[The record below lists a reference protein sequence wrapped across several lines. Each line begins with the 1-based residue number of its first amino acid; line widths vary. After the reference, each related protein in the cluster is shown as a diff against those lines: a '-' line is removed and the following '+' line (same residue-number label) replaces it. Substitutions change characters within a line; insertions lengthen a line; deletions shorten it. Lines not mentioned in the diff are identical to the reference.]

1 MGRKKA
7 VDDSADGDGRRSYFP
22 WNDEL
27 DQLLVKSILA
37 IADDNKVDAKGKF
50 ANGAHTLL
58 ERLMLHEKPNCG
70 VKASPNIVS
79 RCKTLKAKFLAV
91 QELRG
96 LSGAG
101 WDDVK
106 KAVDIEDTSYAEYVE
121 KHPHCAKLNRV
132 PFPCYDGLEKVFGKI
147 RATGK
152 GATGLEELDR
162 PVPNIE
168 VPVNMQLGWKR
179 SGSGENQS
187 PPTDPE
193 EQAHND
199 DRVGG
204 DDEPNPPTPSDKA
217 TQPKANQSSASSRR
231 KRTRQSSNDD
241 DSDIAE
247 LKPVI
252 MKIAASLESMI
263 GEADTMSKRR
273 TTLHSELGKIEGLT
287 REQVFDATLALGR
300 DVGILEIFYSLEEY
314 DRKGFIE
321 RLLR

>member
-1 MGRKKA
+1 
-7 VDDSADGDGRRSYFP
+7 DD
-22 WNDEL
+22 L

-37 IADDNKVDAKGKF
+37 IADDKKVDEKGKF

-106 KAVDIEDTSYAEYVE
+106 KAVDIDDTSYAEYVE

-152 GATGLEELDR
+152 SAIGIEELDQ

-168 VPVNMQLGWKR
+168 FVGNMQLGWKS
-179 SGSGENQS
+179 SGSGENQPS
-187 PPTDPE
+187 PTDQDE
-193 EQAHND
+193 EAHND
-199 DRVGG
+199 DHVGG
-204 DDEPNPPTPSDKA
+204 DDEPNPP
-217 TQPKANQSSASSRR
+217 
-231 KRTRQSSNDD
+231 
-241 DSDIAE
+241 
-247 LKPVI
+247 
-252 MKIAASLESMI
+252 
-263 GEADTMSKRR
+263 
-273 TTLHSELGKIEGLT
+273 
-287 REQVFDATLALGR
+287 
-300 DVGILEIFYSLEEY
+300 
-314 DRKGFIE
+314 
-321 RLLR
+321 

>member
-1 MGRKKA
+1 MGRKKVA
-7 VDDSADGDGRRSYFP
+7 DDNAESDGGRSYFP
-22 WNDEL
+22 WNDDL

-50 ANGAHTLL
+50 ANGARTHCW
-58 ERLMLHEKPNCG
+58 N
-70 VKASPNIVS
+70 
-79 RCKTLKAKFLAV
+79 
-91 QELRG
+91 ELRG

-106 KAVDIEDTSYAEYVE
+106 KAVDIDDTSYAEYVE

-152 GATGLEELDR
+152 SAVGNEDLDQ
-162 PVPNIE
+162 PVPVTE
-168 VPVNMQLGWKR
+168 VTRNMQLGWKSSE
-179 SGSGENQS
+179 SGVNQPS
-187 PPTDPE
+187 PTDQDE
-193 EQAHND
+193 EEHNAGH
-199 DRVGG
+199 VGG
-204 DDEPNPPTPSDKA
+204 DDEQNPPTPKV
-217 TQPKANQSSASSRR
+217 KANQSKVNHATLSTRS

-241 DSDIAE
+241 DSDIGK

-252 MKIAASLESMI
+252 MKTAASLESMI
-263 GEADTMSKRR
+263 GEAGTMSQRR
-273 TTLHSELGKIEGLT
+273 TKLHSELGKIEGLT

-300 DVGILEIFYSLEEY
+300 DVGILEIFYSLEDY